1 LNTDG
6 HGLPLEAEGGSV
18 VLIQLLLPTSARGG
32 GERAVADTRRE
43 LAEAFGGLTAYVR
56 TPAEG
61 DWTSPAGVRERDT
74 VVMVEVV
81 APSFDRGWWRAY
93 ATRLAARFGEQAI
106 HVRAMPV
113 ELLDPDAA

>member
-1 LNTDG
+1 M
-6 HGLPLEAEGGSV
+6 
-18 VLIQLLLPTSARGG
+18 VLIQLLLPTSAGG
-32 GERAVADTRRE
+32 GSDRAVADTRRE
-43 LAEAFGGLTAYVR
+43 LAERFGGLTAYVR

-81 APSFDRGWWRAY
+81 ATSFDRGWWRPYVA
-93 ATRLAARFGEQAI
+93 RLATRFGEQAI
-106 HVRAMPV
+106 HVRALPV